1 MRFYLLFFVF
11 CFCICTSFAQQLIM
25 AKDPGSAGFS
35 SERLDRIDKAMNDWV
50 KQGYTNGCVGMI
62 VYKGKIVYH
71 KAAGYNDIENKTPLS
86 KDAIFRI
93 ASQTKA
99 ITSVAAMILFEEG
112 KFLLDDAVG
121 KYIPSFQNQVVID
134 KFNPADSTYTTVP
147 AKRNVTIRDLLTHTS
162 GIGYASIGTK
172 EATAIYAKNKITVG
186 LNVNGESLL
195 QAMTRLGTLPL
206 MFQPG
211 EKWMYGLNTDLL
223 GALVEVWSGMS
234 LEAFFTSRIFQPLGM
249 NDTYF
254 NIPPEKASRLV
265 NLYSVDSLGHLV
277 HKPDSTLVS
286 DLNYP
291 LRKNTYFS
299 GGASLSSTLKDY
311 AIFLQM
317 LLNGGAY
324 NGQRIL
330 SANSV
335 RLMTSNQI
343 GKIDFGTEKFGLGF
357 ALVTDQS
364 AGEYPTNVGTFAWGG
379 AFATS
384 YWADPK
390 ENMIILFYKQILPD
404 PHGEL
409 SKKFLVMAYAALNE

>member
-1 MRFYLLFFVF
+1 
-11 CFCICTSFAQQLIM
+11 M
-25 AKDPGSAGFS
+25 AADPAKAGFS
-35 SERLDRIDKAMNDWV
+35 IQRLDRIDKAMNDWV

-71 KAAGYNDIENKTPLS
+71 KAAGYNDLESKSPLD

-121 KYIPSFQNQVVID
+121 KFIPSFRNQVVID
-134 KFNPADSTYTTVP
+134 KFNPDDTTYTTVP

-162 GIGYASIGTK
+162 GIGYATIGTK
-172 EATAIYAKNKITVG
+172 EATAIYAKNKITAG
-186 LNVNGESLL
+186 LSVKDESLQ
-195 QAMTRLGTLPL
+195 QAMSRLGTLPL
-206 MFQPG
+206 MFHPG
-211 EKWMYGLNTDLL
+211 DKWMYGLNTDLL
-223 GALVEVWSGMS
+223 GALVEIWSGMS
-234 LEAFFTSRIFQPLGM
+234 LEAFFATRIFQPLGM
-249 NDTYF
+249 TDTYF
-254 NIPPEKASRLV
+254 NIPAEKASRLV
-265 NLYSVDSLGHLV
+265 NLYSVDSLDHLV
-277 HKPDSTLVS
+277 RNSDSALVA

-291 LRKNTYFS
+291 LRKKTYFS
-299 GGASLSSTLKDY
+299 GGASLSSTIKDY

-317 LLNGGAY
+317 LLNGGEY
-324 NGQRIL
+324 NGERIL

-357 ALVTDQS
+357 ALVTEQS

-390 ENMIILFYKQILPD
+390 ENMSILFYKQILPD
-404 PHGEL
+404 RHGEL